1 MNNSSYKFYNIDE
14 MDRLFLR
21 HKLPKLTQEEM
32 EKLKIIISIKGIKFI
47 VTDRSWASD
56 LTTLNLSFLLCKQG
70 GTNGY
75 STRQRVSG

>member
-47 VTDRSWASD
+47 VTDLLTKKTPCSDASTD
-56 LTTLNLSFLLCKQG
+56 KFYQTSKK
-70 GTNGY
+70 
-75 STRQRVSG
+75 